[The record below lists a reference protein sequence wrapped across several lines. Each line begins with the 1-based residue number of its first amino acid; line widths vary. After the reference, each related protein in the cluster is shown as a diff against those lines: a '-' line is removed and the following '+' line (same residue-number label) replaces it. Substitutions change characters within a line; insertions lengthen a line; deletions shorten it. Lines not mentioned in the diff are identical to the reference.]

1 MTGIAATTSHHLMTQ
16 VRDILSAA
24 RDCGAHDTVHDQHL
38 TFGPDEQRVIIKL
51 QVTLRI
57 KKI

>member
-1 MTGIAATTSHHLMTQ
+1 MTQ